1 MHEAPPVKRPQPPS
15 PVDGALI
22 FASLLA
28 LAFAVTAIICYVD
41 EFKLK
46 RELEQVKTEARG
58 QVTASISKQA
68 DMERKATEVDQ
79 KAKNAERSVAAIAQK
94 VGELS
99 EALEQSQS
107 ELRSTRDDLKR
118 LRKLNA
124 ENDAKIAELARAL
137 RESIAEQNRP
147 EPPKVKQDE
156 VERPSGK
163 SPLARTLES
172 PASSSVWKASHW
184 QLIKYGQSPG
194 EVRAFAGPPV
204 SEQSRLGGTYW
215 YYIEEGVGMVFIR
228 FEFGV
233 VSAFGRGTR

>member
-1 MHEAPPVKRPQPPS
+1 MREAPPVSRHQPPS
-15 PVDGALI
+15 PIDGALI

-28 LAFAVTAIICYVD
+28 VAFAVTAIICYVD

-46 RELEQVKTEARG
+46 RELEKVRAEARG
-58 QVTASISKQA
+58 QVNAFISKQA

-99 EALEQSQS
+99 EALELSQS
-107 ELRSTRDDLKR
+107 ELRSTRDELR
-118 LRKLNA
+118 LVRRLNA
-124 ENDAKIAELARAL
+124 ENDAKVAESARAL
-137 RESIAEQNRP
+137 TEAIAERNRP
-147 EPPKVKQDE
+147 EPPKVKLDE

-163 SPLARTLES
+163 SPLARALES

-184 QLIKYGQSPG
+184 QLIKYGQNPG

-204 SEQSRLGGTYW
+204 SEQSRPGGTYW
-215 YYIEEGVGMVFIR
+215 YYIEEGVGMIFIR
-228 FEFGV
+228 FEKGA

>member
-1 MHEAPPVKRPQPPS
+1 MHESPPNKHPQPSAPI
-15 PVDGALI
+15 DGALI

-28 LAFAVTAIICYVD
+28 VAFAVTAIICYVD

-46 RELEQVKTEARG
+46 RELEQLRSESRG
-58 QVTASISKQA
+58 QVAASIAKQG
-68 DMERKATEVDQ
+68 DMERKAVEVDQ

-107 ELRSTRDDLKR
+107 ELRSTRDELK
-118 LRKLNA
+118 LVRKLNA
-124 ENDAKIAELARAL
+124 GNDAKMAELARAL
-137 RESIAEQNRP
+137 AEAIAERNRP
-147 EPPKVKQDE
+147 EPSKPKLDE
-156 VERPSGK
+156 VERPSGN
-163 SPLARTLES
+163 SSLARALEYPGTS
-172 PASSSVWKASHW
+172 LVWKPSHW

-204 SEQSRLGGTYW
+204 SEQSRPGGTYW
-215 YYIEEGVGMVFIR
+215 YYIEEGVGMIFIR
-228 FEFGV
+228 FENGA